1 MNARSL
7 FLLLLFVVALVLGLS
22 ACGVPSRLSYGQ
34 RMATAEVQGCWEGAL
49 RTPLPVTVTPLPVT
63 VEPTQVVN
71 PGDPTRTP
79 APSATPLPTTT
90 PLPRCTPLPGETLE
104 PWPTPWPTRPP
115 VPTRTDAD
123 RQFPVVDR
131 QSLMLLPNPILGMA
145 LAVHPTEGWPVV
157 AAVDV
162 PFGQRGAVP
171 RVFVRVYDPARGGW
185 QPTQHVS
192 TNASAPVLGR
202 TVAVAVTGDGAIHAV
217 WGITDFP
224 AMGLYASTS
233 RDRGQTWSA
242 PHLLGSYRAVL
253 DVAATLDNHL
263 FVLALRHEESAD
275 VDVISRTPDG
285 VWQPRQ
291 SVPTNGATWA
301 SSAGALLVVG
311 DGVPGVQRALVAAL
325 TAGNNRV
332 VISRQILGESTWT
345 TQIRTVGQEILW
357 TIRGVSVDLPDAT
370 GGMASVVGL
379 QMNPRFG
386 AGGVYALTSRDGGV
400 QWGEA
405 EEVVR
410 ADGTTIE
417 AVAVAADPVAQ
428 AWISVWACC
437 AGGLWGNGE
446 NTHFASWR
454 ALDDP
459 AWQPA
464 SFAERVPLVS
474 GGAAV
479 GSVAIAQPRN
489 LPMVWMA
496 WVENAH
502 EVMIRTLAMNRI
514 VPASAYPTPTPMP
527 TPTTTGGTP

>member
-1 MNARSL
+1 MHARSL
-7 FLLLLFVVALVLGLS
+7 SLLLLFVVALVFGLS

-34 RMATAEVQGCWEGAL
+34 RMATAETQGCWEGAL

-71 PGDPTRTP
+71 PGDPTHTP

-90 PLPRCTPLPGETLE
+90 PLPRCTPQPGETLE
-104 PWPTPWPTRPP
+104 PWPTPWPTHAP
-115 VPTRTDAD
+115 VPTRTNAD
-123 RQFPVVDR
+123 HQFPVVDR
-131 QSLMLLPNPILGMA
+131 QSLMLLPNPIFGMS

-192 TNASAPVLGR
+192 THASAPERSR
-202 TVAVAVTGDGAIHAV
+202 TVAVAVAGDGAIHVV
-217 WGITDFP
+217 WGVTEFP

-253 DVAATLDNHL
+253 DATATLDNHL
-263 FVLALRHEESAD
+263 FVLALRHEAAAD
-275 VDVISRTPDG
+275 VDLFHRTPDG
-285 VWQPRQ
+285 VWQPKQ
-291 SVPTNGATWA
+291 TVPTNGATWS

-311 DGVPGVQRALVAAL
+311 DGVPGVQRALVAAV
-325 TAGNNRV
+325 TTYGSRV
-332 VISRQILGESTWT
+332 DLYRKGWDDATWT
-345 TQIRTVGQEILW
+345 MQHRMVGQEALW
-357 TIRGVSVDLPDAT
+357 TIRGVSVDLPDAN
-370 GGMASVVGL
+370 GGGVSSLVGL

-405 EEVVR
+405 EEIVR
-410 ADGTTIE
+410 ADGATIE

-428 AWISVWACC
+428 AWISVWTCC

-454 ALDDP
+454 TLDAP
-459 AWQPA
+459 AWKPA

-489 LPMVWMA
+489 LPIVWMA

-502 EVMIRTLAMNRI
+502 EVMIRTLDVRRI
-514 VPASAYPTPTPMP
+514 VPTLAYPTPTPTSP
-527 TPTTTGGTP
+527 PGGAP